1 MLETSS
7 PVRQRAHDLVE
18 RLTPLQLCAL
28 VDLLGI
34 IASGAKSSNLI
45 AAPFCDEPAS
55 DLDQQDGSLR
65 SLDSDFWPAA
75 RRPHES

>member
-34 IASGAKSSNLI
+34 IATGAKSSNLI
-45 AAPFCDEPAS
+45 AAPFCDEPLG
-55 DLDQQDGSLR
+55 DPEQDGGLR
-65 SLDSDFWPAA
+65 TLDSDFWPAKG
-75 RRPHES
+75 RLHQR

>member
-34 IASGAKSSNLI
+34 IAAGARTSTLMTS
-45 AAPFCDEPAS
+45 PFCDEPLG
-55 DLDQQDGSLR
+55 DLEQQDVSLR
-65 SLDSDFWPAA
+65 SLDSDFWPASG
-75 RRPHES
+75 RPHR